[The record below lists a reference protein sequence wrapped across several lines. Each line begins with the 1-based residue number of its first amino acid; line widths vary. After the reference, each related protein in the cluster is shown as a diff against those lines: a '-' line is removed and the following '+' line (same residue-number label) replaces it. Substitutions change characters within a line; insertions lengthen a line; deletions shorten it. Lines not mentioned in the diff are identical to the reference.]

1 MDGCFFVI
9 SNHFRCKELVHHPI
23 ETTIK
28 KTGCFGVPGSA
39 CFVSF
44 FDLFG
49 VPGATSSNGKES
61 SVVPDA
67 ATQEAVNRPFSS
79 GWLVGNQKKWQQKM
93 EGKNPQVTKWL
104 SIKVYRDSLLKK

>member
-1 MDGCFFVI
+1 MVI
-9 SNHFRCKELVHHPI
+9 SNHFRCKELVHPI

-79 GWLVGNQKKWQQKM
+79 GWLVGWKPKKMAAKNG
-93 EGKNPQVTKWL
+93 GKKSP
-104 SIKVYRDSLLKK
+104 SD

>member
-1 MDGCFFVI
+1 MVI

-79 GWLVGNQKKWQQKM
+79 GWLVGNKKNGSKKWREKIP
-93 EGKNPQVTKWL
+93 K
-104 SIKVYRDSLLKK
+104 